1 MIKKPT
7 IAIMAGYLA
16 ATALTAVPV
25 VPALAQDTPA
35 AQCSAY
41 AEAPQ
46 LADQVAAGDL
56 PTVGERLP
64 VNPLVIE
71 PADEIG
77 VYGGEFQDRW
87 GGGRIAEMRHYGYE
101 PLVRWSVDGSEVVPG
116 VAESW
121 EVSDD
126 ATTYTFRLRE
136 GMKWSDGED
145 FTADDIRYWWENV
158 ETNAK
163 INPRGPRDIFVVNG
177 EPMTLTVIDDYTV
190 EMSWS
195 QPYGLLLQQLAT
207 PYGQRV
213 VMFPEH
219 YVSQFDIDLN
229 PEGVAEMMEEA
240 GETDYTAWWR
250 ANVGSYDDAAQ
261 FNDPDRPSVM
271 AWIPT
276 EPYADKQRFSF
287 VRNPYYFKIDS
298 ECQQLPYLDAHTWT
312 LSQDAEVDLLAAL
325 QGDVSMSGRNV
336 SIPQNRAVF
345 VDGQEQ
351 GDYRLVS
358 ADTCDFNTA
367 IVWFS
372 MNHPDET
379 KAEVFQ
385 NLDFRA
391 GLSHAI
397 NRPEIIDVVYLGQGE
412 PFQAAPL
419 PNSPFYNEK
428 LATQYTEFDM
438 DTANAYLDRIL
449 PERGAD
455 GMRLGPDGEPFSFRV
470 GINADFKPDSVDVFQ
485 LVERTW
491 REAGVDV
498 TMDYRADDLHGTYV
512 NDPERDAVVWVG
524 ENGCGQLPLLNAS
537 RLINDGGTTQWG
549 NWDNWRAWDQER
561 LGVTLDVPEGT
572 EPVEPPANIAR
583 LYELRAMIPTT
594 VGDEQTALMNEFND
608 LLAEEFLAIGI
619 ATPGGF
625 YRSVDNN
632 IHNVPQPLIEGWYY
646 PGPAPA
652 NFEAFFYRED

>member
-7 IAIMAGYLA
+7 MAALAGLMA
-16 ATALTAVPV
+16 ATALSG
-25 VPALAQDTPA
+25 VPALPAVAQDAPA
-35 AQCSAY
+35 AQCSSF

-46 LADQVAAGDL
+46 LAERVAAGEL
-56 PTVGERLP
+56 PAAADRLP
-64 VNPLVIE
+64 INPLVVE
-71 PADEIG
+71 GPDGAG

-87 GGGRIAEMRHYGYE
+87 GGGRVADMRHYGYE
-101 PLVRWSVDGSEVVPG
+101 PLVRWSVDGSEIAPG

-121 EVSDD
+121 EVSED

-158 ETNAK
+158 ETNEK
-163 INPRGPRDIFVVNG
+163 INPRGPRDIFIVNG
-177 EPMTLTVIDDYTV
+177 EPMTLTVIDEYTV

-195 QPYGLLLQQLAT
+195 QPYGLLLQQLAS

-229 PEGVAEMMEEA
+229 PEGVAEMMEED

-250 ANVGSYDDAAQ
+250 ANVGSYDDQAQ
-261 FNDPDRPSVM
+261 FNDPERPSVM
-271 AWIPT
+271 AWVPT
-276 EPYADKQRFSF
+276 ESYLDKQRFSF
-287 VRNPYYFKIDS
+287 ERNPYYFKVDAD
-298 ECQQLPYLDAHTWT
+298 CQQLPYLDAHTWT
-312 LSQDAEVDLLAAL
+312 LSQDTEVDLLAAL
-325 QGDVSMSGRNV
+325 QGEVSMSGRNV

-351 GDYRLVS
+351 GDYRLVPAES
-358 ADTCDFNTA
+358 CDFNTA

-372 MNHPDET
+372 MNHPNET

-385 NLDFRA
+385 NKDFRI

-412 PFQAAPL
+412 AHQVAPL
-419 PNSPFYNEK
+419 ESSPFYNEE

-438 DTANAYLDRIL
+438 ELANEYLDRVM

-455 GMRLGPDGEPFSFRV
+455 GMRLGPDGEPFAIRV
-470 GINADFKPDSVDVFQ
+470 GINSDFKPDNVDVFQ
-485 LVERTW
+485 LIERTW

-498 TMDYRADDLHGTYV
+498 SMDFYADDLHGTHI
-512 NDPERDAVVWVG
+512 NNPERDATVHVG
-524 ENGCGQLPLLNAS
+524 ENGCGQLPLLNLG
-537 RLINDGGTTQWG
+537 RMINDGGTTQWG
-549 NWDNWRAWDQER
+549 NWDSWRAWDQER
-561 LGVTLDVPEGT
+561 LGVTRDVPEGT
-572 EPVEPPANIAR
+572 VSAEPPANIAR
-583 LYELRAMIPTT
+583 LYELRAEIPTS
-594 VGDEQTALMNEFND
+594 VGEEQAVLMGEFTD

-632 IHNVPQPLIEGWYY
+632 IHNVPELIEGWYY

-652 NFEAFFYRED
+652 NLEAFFYRAD